1 MNTELIK
8 FPSNLKFTLLNCIV
22 IIFLILLNFSPK
34 NFLIIYPLEFF
45 IVLSV
50 IYQFFLLFSTYIFK
64 KIKLNQIAT
73 ILLFL
78 TEFSFLFIISL
89 EFKNPQSVIL
99 LFSIPWV
106 KWIIISQKKYHILI
120 AISVTFVRLPF

>member
-34 NFLIIYPLEFF
+34 NFFIIYPLEFF

-64 KIKLNQIAT
+64 KIKLNQIST

-106 KWIIISQKKYHILI
+106 KWIIISQKKL
-120 AISVTFVRLPF
+120 SKW